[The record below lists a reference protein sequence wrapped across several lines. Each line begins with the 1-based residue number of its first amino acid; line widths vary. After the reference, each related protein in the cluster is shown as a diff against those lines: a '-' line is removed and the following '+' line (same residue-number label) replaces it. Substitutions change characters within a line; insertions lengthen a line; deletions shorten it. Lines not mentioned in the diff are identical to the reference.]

1 MISKEIVSR
10 EYISYCPTESKWTW
24 FSKAAVHKFIWK
36 HHRPVRLLKY
46 TPAQIL
52 SSKFCEIFKDSFF
65 KEHLRMT
72 ASDNSYFWTCFIT
85 AFERDEYHKFCRW
98 KIILCEIKE
107 VALNRSSRP
116 EAFCKKN
123 VLENFAKFTGKHM
136 CQILFFNKI
145 ACLKRL
151 WHRCFSV
158 NFVKFLRRSF
168 STEQLRWLPLLSQA
182 FI

>member
-24 FSKAAVHKFIWK
+24 FSKVAVHKFIWK

-46 TPAQIL
+46 TPAQVL

-116 EAFCKKN
+116 EAFCKKMFLKISQN
-123 VLENFAKFTGKHM
+123 SQENICARYSFLIKLHALRDSDIGVFPW
-136 CQILFFNKI
+136 IL
-145 ACLKRL
+145 
-151 WHRCFSV
+151 W
-158 NFVKFLRRSF
+158 NF
-168 STEQLRWLPLLSQA
+168 
-182 FI
+182 